1 MDALELAKQAKKE
14 NIIDMA
20 VGFARMVPLFQE
32 GSADLIKG
40 KLAGLFERLDIS
52 SEEDFSKMHREFCQW
67 FVKTIR
73 LAKSEQPS
81 SYGHAAKVLDLALK
95 VYVYYCKMPSPA
107 KAEFLIPMLNGVID
121 THILRYLYG
130 KLEDIKGKPYP
141 PHYSWTIKVINKEDY
156 DLLQKVIRQD
166 IRDSFKD
173 DILPVQYDDIMWRR
187 SIVEAGARQ
196 NVSSAQRQGRAEET
210 SRKKQT

>member
-1 MDALELAKQAKKE
+1 MLKNTRDQMDALDLAIQAKKR

-20 VGFARMVPLFQE
+20 VGFAGMMPLFQE
-32 GSADLIKG
+32 RSADLIKL
-40 KLAGLFERLDIS
+40 KLTESFESLERIGSD
-52 SEEDFSKMHREFCQW
+52 EEFNKMHRAFCQW

-73 LAKSEQPS
+73 LAKTEEPS

-95 VYVYYCKMPSPA
+95 VYVYYCNMPSPA
-107 KAEFLIPMLNGVID
+107 KAEALTPWLNGAFD
-121 THILRYLYG
+121 THILSYLYR

-166 IRDSFKD
+166 IRDSFD
-173 DILPVQYDDIMWRR
+173 ARILPVQYDDIM
-187 SIVEAGARQ
+187 G
-196 NVSSAQRQGRAEET
+196 QRLNR
-210 SRKKQT
+210 

>member
-1 MDALELAKQAKKE
+1 LGLKCGNIAFCIQKIKMLKNTGDSMDVLELAEKAKKQ

-20 VGFARMVPLFQE
+20 VGFTAMMPLFQE
-32 GSADLIKG
+32 RSADLIKE
-40 KLAGLFERLDIS
+40 KLAGLIEGLDRIS
-52 SEEDFSKMHREFCQW
+52 SDQDLSKIHRDFCQW

-73 LAKSEQPS
+73 LAKTEEPS

-107 KAEFLIPMLNGVID
+107 KAESLMPRLNGAID
-121 THILRYLYG
+121 TPILRHLFK
-130 KLEDIKGKPYP
+130 KLEDIYRESFP
-141 PHYSWTIKVINKEDY
+141 PHYLWTIKMIDRKDY

-173 DILPVQYDDIMWRR
+173 KLSPVQYDDIMGRR
-187 SIVEAGARQ
+187 LDR
-196 NVSSAQRQGRAEET
+196 
-210 SRKKQT
+210 

>member
-1 MDALELAKQAKKE
+1 LGLKSGNIALCIQKIKMLKNTGDQMDALELAEKAKKQ

-20 VGFARMVPLFQE
+20 VGFTAMMPLFQE
-32 GSADLIKG
+32 SSADLIKE
-40 KLAGLFERLDIS
+40 KLTDLFEGLDRIS
-52 SEEDFSKMHREFCQW
+52 SDQDFSKMHRDFCQW

-73 LAKSEQPS
+73 LAKTEEPS

-107 KAEFLIPMLNGVID
+107 KAESLVPRLNGAID
-121 THILRYLYG
+121 TPILRHLFKKMEDIYG
-130 KLEDIKGKPYP
+130 KSFP
-141 PHYSWTIKVINKEDY
+141 PHYLWTIKMIDKEGY

-173 DILPVQYDDIMWRR
+173 KLSPVQYDDIMGRR
-187 SIVEAGARQ
+187 L
-196 NVSSAQRQGRAEET
+196 NP
-210 SRKKQT
+210 